1 MPPRPWFEPRHGKR
15 WEMKNIARTL
25 IAAVTLWLVLMAF
38 ATGMVKWT
46 RYATNHADSWVSQEE
61 LLSLSRHHGT
71 DALKITEFEVS
82 IWRNEEWI
90 PVLKNENI

>member
-1 MPPRPWFEPRHGKR
+1 MQ
-15 WEMKNIARTL
+15 NIARTL
-25 IAAVTLWLVLMAF
+25 IAAVTMWLVFMAF

-46 RYATNHADSWVSQEE
+46 SSALYRADYWVSQEK
-61 LLSLSRHHGT
+61 LHSLSRYHGT

-90 PVLKNENI
+90 PVLKNEKI

>member
-1 MPPRPWFEPRHGKR
+1 M
-15 WEMKNIARTL
+15 
-25 IAAVTLWLVLMAF
+25 WLVFMVF

-46 RYATNHADSWVSQEE
+46 SSASYRAGSWVSQEK

>member
-1 MPPRPWFEPRHGKR
+1 MQ
-15 WEMKNIARTL
+15 NVARTL
-25 IAAVTLWLVLMAF
+25 IAAVTMWLVFMAF

-46 RYATNHADSWVSQEE
+46 RSTTYQADSWVSQEE
-61 LLSLSRHHGT
+61 LLSLSRYHGT

-82 IWRNEEWI
+82 IWRNEKWV